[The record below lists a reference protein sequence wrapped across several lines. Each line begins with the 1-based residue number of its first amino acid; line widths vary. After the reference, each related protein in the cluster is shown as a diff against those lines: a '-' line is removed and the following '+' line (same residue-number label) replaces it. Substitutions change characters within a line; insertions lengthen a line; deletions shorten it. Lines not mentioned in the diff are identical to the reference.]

1 MGIIIVRVFRD
12 ILVMGQLLGVRSWET
27 AVSEVVMEDVFD
39 GRVAKLIY
47 VPVWPEEAQLSECPF
62 IKSMVI
68 FERSR

>member
-12 ILVMGQLLGVRSWET
+12 ILVMGHLLGVCSWET
-27 AVSEVVMEDVFD
+27 TVSEVVMKDVFD

-47 VPVWPEEAQLSECPF
+47 MPVWPEEAQLSECPF
-62 IKSMVI
+62 IKSTVV